1 MNFQKKK
8 ILNKKENN
16 EEKGI
21 KSIKITIKG
30 IIQKILSKKNVLI
43 EQLILVNTKI

>member
-30 IIQKILSKKNVLI
+30 TTQKILSKKMYL
-43 EQLILVNTKI
+43 

>member
-8 ILNKKENN
+8 KLNKKENN
-16 EEKGI
+16 EEKEI
-21 KSIKITIKG
+21 KSIKIAIKG
-30 IIQKILSKKNVLI
+30 IIQGDTVQKNVLI

>member
-30 IIQKILSKKNVLI
+30 IIQKILSKKMYL
-43 EQLILVNTKI
+43 